1 MGAVN
6 PFFSATMS
14 LEVAETL
21 RRAGEKDGVWNS
33 PGKGAGG
40 ESGGG
45 SYDSPRKE
53 PGGDNGGFM
62 GHGGQTDIGY
72 SGTGQGG
79 SDDDTDVGN
88 ANAPTKEG

>member
-1 MGAVN
+1 MMTDKQPNQAMPSGKGGA
-6 PFFSATMS
+6 
-14 LEVAETL
+14 AE
-21 RRAGEKDGVWNS
+21 RDGVWNT
-33 PGKGAGG
+33 PGKGNGG

-45 SYDSPRKE
+45 SYDSPRNE

-79 SDDDTDVGN
+79 SDDDKDVGN
-88 ANAPTKEG
+88 ANAPTKAG